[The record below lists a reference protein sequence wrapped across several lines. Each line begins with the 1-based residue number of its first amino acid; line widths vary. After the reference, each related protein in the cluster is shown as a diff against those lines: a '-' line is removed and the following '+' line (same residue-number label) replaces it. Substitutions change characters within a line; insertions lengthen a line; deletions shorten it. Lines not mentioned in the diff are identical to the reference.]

1 MTFCVAVT
9 LASGL
14 DSTYL
19 PPGPGQTPAPAEAR
33 SSTSKY
39 QIIPIVKSVLEN
51 EGDGTYRYFNQTVQ
65 LFFFNNSSYTATTT
79 NQPMESKQKKKETS
93 EEMAPE
99 LVVPTPSLSPMA
111 STSPWPTP
119 LTKMDL

>member
-1 MTFCVAVT
+1 MVTFCVAVT

-19 PPGPGQTPAPAEAR
+19 PPGPGQTSAPAEAR

-51 EGDGTYRYFNQTVQ
+51 EGDGTYRYFNQTAQ
-65 LFFFNNSSYTATTT
+65 FFFLITHHIQLQLRISQWN
-79 NQPMESKQKKKETS
+79 
-93 EEMAPE
+93 
-99 LVVPTPSLSPMA
+99 PSRRKRRRPR
-111 STSPWPTP
+111 
-119 LTKMDL
+119 